1 MVLAAP
7 VDGEQPLLPRHSYRV
22 RGHAASHHGH
32 GVQPAEVPL
41 PLLRPVAQ
49 PQPPLGLVDTQAR
62 LLAPAPAVT
71 IDNQPNLY
79 SILIKNKLY

>member
-41 PLLRPVAQ
+41 PLLCLVTQ

-62 LLAPAPAVT
+62 LLAPASAVT
-71 IDNQPNLY
+71 ISPIY
-79 SILIKNKLY
+79 IF